1 MISENIGPYKLIK
14 CCGKGAY
21 GEVYFARNTLN
32 EAENAL
38 KIINSG
44 GKIQERE
51 LRGLIKYR
59 SCKHPN
65 LVQIFHVDYFNDSLY
80 YTMELA
86 NNLSGKDDEYIPD
99 TLGNRLNNGNKLSAE
114 EIISLKND
122 ILAGI
127 QFLHKNG
134 LVHRDIKP
142 DNILKIG
149 SRYVLGDI
157 GLVTDTAESSLL
169 GTPDFMSPDLLK
181 KARNPEPQDDYYAFS
196 RVLYCAFTGNLPKD
210 FPALPPAL
218 LNKNNSHVWQAI
230 LELDGCKTDKIASGK
245 KFKKAVLYLL
255 LLFAVILSFFAVFVM
270 FLVKEYST
278 YPVAN
283 LPVKSHKKITGIAS
297 QVRKSE
303 LKQSGIKRKT
313 VETSEIKKDLKQSPP
328 PLPEQSRESKFE
340 KNVKLQ
346 SALKDKK
353 WNPAYNS
360 DLRDLWHKIPKIS
373 LSELKI
379 LLDEPDDKLT
389 EEIRLV
395 AAVLVIEKRLRY
407 NKFLYG
413 NNDSS
418 VDFQLLEKQ
427 NYLIERLYNKYPH
440 WQ

>member
-32 EAENAL
+32 EAETAL
-38 KIINSG
+38 KIINPG

-86 NNLSGKDDEYIPD
+86 NNLSGKNDEYIPD

-157 GLVTDTAESSLL
+157 GLVADTAGSSLL
-169 GTPDFMSPDLLK
+169 GTPDFMSPELLK
-181 KARNPEPQDDYYAFS
+181 KERNPEPQDDYYAFS
-196 RVLYCAFTGNLPKD
+196 RVLYCAFTGNSPED

-218 LNKNNSHVWQAI
+218 LNKNNSYVWQAI
-230 LELDGCKTDKIASGK
+230 LEFDRDKKDKTVTKK
-245 KFKKAVLYLL
+245 KFKNILLYFL
-255 LLFAVILSFFAVFVM
+255 IFFAIISIIVTVFSV
-270 FLVKEYST
+270 FFVKKLSYKT
-278 YPVAN
+278 YPSVRH
-283 LPVKSHKKITGIAS
+283 PVKYPSKADKIKSAIVKSNQSDTGKNI
-297 QVRKSE
+297 VKNTE
-303 LKQSGIKRKT
+303 LKK
-313 VETSEIKKDLKQSPP
+313 EPKQTKPQLQHP
-328 PLPEQSRESKFE
+328 ESKFE
-340 KNVKLQ
+340 KNAKLQ

-360 DLRDLWHKIPKIS
+360 DLRDFCRKIPEAS
-373 LSELKI
+373 SAELQI
-379 LLDEPDDKLT
+379 LLDKPDDKLT
-389 EEIRLV
+389 EETRLA

-413 NNDSS
+413 NNNST
-418 VDFQLLEKQ
+418 VDLELLEKQ
-427 NYLIERLYNKYPH
+427 NYLIERLCNKYPH